1 MNSYGLSISQG
12 VIGIPLLNLKTDD
25 KDYYVIQAA
34 ITIAAGNSGGAL
46 IDESANLI
54 GITSFR
60 IKDNEGSP
68 IYGIAYCIPVNDV
81 KVFMEAKY

>member
-1 MNSYGLSISQG
+1 LGDSSTLKSGQKVFAIGNMNSYGLSISQG

-60 IKDNEGSP
+60 IKDN
-68 IYGIAYCIPVNDV
+68 
-81 KVFMEAKY
+81 